1 MSSMERSAVVAL
13 VFLIV
18 TIVAVALWDQPQ
30 AAQASDSPSPGL
42 ASGELASSG
51 LASGA
56 PAPGASQEPVQP
68 HAPPG
73 ATSDLLAAPLR
84 PELDRTGGAD
94 PWNAAA
100 QTPVGFE
107 SILGDGG
114 FRLPEPPSDE
124 WSRPPSPAS
133 ALDPLGLG
141 IDVLANREASRGSGR
156 TPAPSYETDLE
167 RAPEGQPARAE
178 REERGAQPAGG
189 EDGWHV
195 VAEGETLGEIAQA
208 RLGSAA
214 RWKEIVELN
223 GIADPRKVP
232 AGKRLRMPA
241 GARGGSLDDDEP
253 ARSSAPAGARS
264 YAVREGDSLW
274 KIAARELGDGDRW
287 KEIVALNPKVD
298 PNKLIVGAALRL
310 PRGGVANSTP
320 PASVPVASDRLAWT
334 PPAVASG
341 AAPKGKVR

>member
-30 AAQASDSPSPGL
+30 AAQASDGPSLGL

-56 PAPGASQEPVQP
+56 TAAAEAPQEPVQP

-73 ATSDLLAAPLR
+73 ATSDPLAAPLR
-84 PELDRTGGAD
+84 PELDRTRGAD
-94 PWNAAA
+94 PWNAPA

-114 FRLPEPPSDE
+114 FRLPEPPSDA
-124 WSRPPSPAS
+124 WSRPPSPDAS

-141 IDVLANREASRGSGR
+141 IDVLANRAASRGSGR
-156 TPAPSYETDLE
+156 TPAPPYEADLE
-167 RAPEGQPARAE
+167 RAPERQPA
-178 REERGAQPAGG
+178 PGG

-195 VAEGETLGEIAQA
+195 VAGGETLGEIAQA

-241 GARGGSLDDDEP
+241 GARGGSLDDDVP

-264 YAVREGDSLW
+264 YSVREGDNLW

-310 PRGGVANSTP
+310 PGGGAAISTL

-334 PPAVASG
+334 PPPVASG